1 MLNLGLFYKVLWFG
15 LNRLTNDSEP
25 CMKPWQLNCPRNSL
39 NSKQCCNLAIQ
50 EERLLKINFRFVCL
64 FVTVL
69 SLKMKTEAR
78 GFTPIPTYVLPLLK
92 ALDRSKIFFFE
103 SKNLTRGMTTLVL
116 EKLILKCTV
125 LKILNKNTQGQ
136 FIFFNCTVY
145 CTSTWQTYY
154 NIK

>member
-1 MLNLGLFYKVLWFG
+1 MHETVTIKLPQKFFKLK
-15 LNRLTNDSEP
+15 T
-25 CMKPWQLNCPRNSL
+25 M
-39 NSKQCCNLAIQ
+39 QCGNLAIQ

-78 GFTPIPTYVLPLLK
+78 GFTPIPTYLLPLLK
-92 ALDRSKIFFFE
+92 ALDRSKIFFLRGVGE
-103 SKNLTRGMTTLVL
+103 GGGVSKNLTRGMTTLVL

-145 CTSTWQTYY
+145 CTST
-154 NIK
+154 